1 MSRALLLAALAAAGS
16 IADPAAA
23 TEVPAKIPAEV
34 PEDTG
39 YGWVWQVSPYVWAA
53 GIDGEVS
60 PFRRAPTI
68 PLDLPF
74 GEVLDD
80 LRMGG
85 FLNLWG
91 RHGRFVV
98 SADVMYVD
106 LTDRGEVPALPGLGP
121 TPGLSLRVDSRQ
133 TAATLLT
140 GWRAL
145 TGPGLTFD
153 LLAGLRW
160 WDISTTA
167 AARFGGLS
175 RDWDEDFSWVD
186 PLLGFRAFLPLGER
200 ASVLVQADVGV
211 GARRT
216 WQALGTL
223 NVVLTDAL
231 SASAGYKALS
241 VDYDE
246 DGHVFDATL
255 RGPVLGLTWRF

>member
-1 MSRALLLAALAAAGS
+1 MRRALLLAALAAGPIDA
-16 IADPAAA
+16 AAAA
-23 TEVPAKIPAEV
+23 TEVPAEV
-34 PEDTG
+34 PEDAG
-39 YGWVWQVSPYVWAA
+39 SGWVWQVSPYVWAA

-68 PLDLPF
+68 PLDLSF

-85 FLNLWG
+85 FVNVWG

-121 TPGLSLRVDSRQ
+121 TPGLSVRVDSRQ
-133 TAATLLT
+133 IAATLLT
-140 GWRAL
+140 GWRAR
-145 TGPGLTFD
+145 TGPGLTLD

-160 WDISTTA
+160 WDISTA
-167 AARFGGLS
+167 ATARFGGLS

-200 ASVLVQADVGV
+200 ASVLIQADVGL
-211 GARRT
+211 GERRT

-223 NVVLTDAL
+223 NYVLTDAL

-255 RGPVLGLTWRF
+255 TGPVLGLTWRF

>member
-1 MSRALLLAALAAAGS
+1 MRRALLLAALAAGP

-23 TEVPAKIPAEV
+23 TEVPAEV
-34 PEDTG
+34 PEDAG
-39 YGWVWQVSPYVWAA
+39 SGWVWQVSPYVWAA
-53 GIDGEVS
+53 GIDGDVS

-68 PLDLPF
+68 PLDLSF

-106 LTDRGEVPALPGLGP
+106 LTDRGEVPALPSLGP
-121 TPGLSLRVDSRQ
+121 TPGLSVRVDSRQ
-133 TAATLLT
+133 IAATLLT
-140 GWRAL
+140 GWRAR
-145 TGPGLTFD
+145 TGPGLTLD

-160 WDISTTA
+160 WDISTA
-167 AARFGGLS
+167 ATARFGGLS
-175 RDWDEDFSWVD
+175 RDWEEDFSWVD
-186 PLLGFRAFLPLGER
+186 PLLGFRALLPLGER
-200 ASVLVQADVGV
+200 ASVLVQADVGL

-223 NVVLTDAL
+223 NYVLTDAL

-255 RGPVLGLTWRF
+255 KGPVLGLTWRF